1 MTGSSLG
8 FPALWLRHNCPCP
21 ECLDPVTGQRLI
33 EVTAI
38 PDGCAVTAETETAES
53 VTVVFAPDGHRTVFS
68 RAWLAD
74 RALPPRRAPA
84 AGHPVPGRSPWLSGL
99 AGVPERS
106 AAPGPAATGSPAAE
120 PAAGRGELAGEDADP
135 RTEDG
140 KRLWLAADLTAAPP
154 SPAPGPVTP
163 PTGAATTPAG
173 GPGSVPFPLADW
185 DAYLADDTVRTACL
199 DAVARLGFALLRG
212 VPVTPGTV
220 LRVAGTFGFVRETNY
235 GKLFDVRVVA
245 DPANLAFTSRAI
257 APHTDN
263 PYRDPVPTLQLLH
276 CLRDASLGG
285 DTGLVDGFA
294 AAAALRRE
302 DPASFA
308 VLTATPWP
316 FAYADKET
324 ELRARAPLIALT
336 PDGRITAVR
345 LNNRSMGP
353 LRLPY
358 EQALAAYAAYRAW
371 AALLGRPEF
380 LLTMRLAPG
389 DCLVFDN
396 TRVLHARTA
405 FAPPAAPDDGEDGEA
420 DGAQEGAPSGGTT
433 RERHLQGCY
442 ADIDGLLSTLAVLR
456 RATAESKAAPADLPV
471 NISRRVKKRRGE
483 RLFFTSGEKF
493 T

>member
-1 MTGSSLG
+1 VTGSSLG

-33 EVTAI
+33 EVSAI
-38 PDGCAVTAETETAES
+38 PDECGVTVETETAAS
-53 VTVVFAPDGHRTVFS
+53 VTVVFAPDGHRAVFS

-74 RALPPRRAPA
+74 RALPAGRAATPA
-84 AGHPVPGRSPWLSGL
+84 RSPWLAGL

-106 AAPGPAATGSPAAE
+106 TPPGPRTADEHEVGRDALTGQ
-120 PAAGRGELAGEDADP
+120 DADP

-140 KRLWLAADLTAAPP
+140 KRLWRAADLAAAPASSAPAPVAPPAGGTAAP
-154 SPAPGPVTP
+154 
-163 PTGAATTPAG
+163 G
-173 GPGSVPFPLADW
+173 GRPGSVPFPVADW
-185 DAYLADDTVRTACL
+185 DNYLVDDAMRAVCL

-245 DPANLAFTSRAI
+245 DPANLAFTSREI
-257 APHTDN
+257 PPHTDN

-324 ELRARAPLIALT
+324 ELHARAPLIALT

-358 EQALAAYAAYRAW
+358 EQAEAAYAAYRAW
-371 AALLGRPEF
+371 AALLGCPEF

-405 FAPPAAPDDGEDGEA
+405 FAAPGDATG
-420 DGAQEGAPSGGTT
+420 DGAQEGAPGGGTT

-456 RATAESKAAPADLPV
+456 RSTPA
-471 NISRRVKKRRGE
+471 G
-483 RLFFTSGEKF
+483 
-493 T
+493 

>member
-8 FPALWLRHNCPCP
+8 FPALWLRHNCPCA

-38 PDGCAVTAETETAES
+38 PNGCGVTVETETAES
-53 VTVVFAPDGHRTVFS
+53 VTVVFTPDGHRAAFS
-68 RAWLAD
+68 RAWLAA
-74 RALPPRRAPA
+74 RALP
-84 AGHPVPGRSPWLSGL
+84 AG
-99 AGVPERS
+99 
-106 AAPGPAATGSPAAE
+106 
-120 PAAGRGELAGEDADP
+120 ADP

-140 KRLWLAADLTAAPP
+140 KRLWRAADLAAAAPA
-154 SPAPGPVTP
+154 PAPGM
-163 PTGAATTPAG
+163 PAG
-173 GPGSVPFPLADW
+173 GTAAAGGDRELIPFPVADW
-185 DAYLADDTVRTACL
+185 DSYLADDAVRAACL
-199 DAVARLGFALLRG
+199 DDVARLGFTLLRG

-257 APHTDN
+257 PPHTDN

-285 DTGLVDGFA
+285 DTGVADGFA

-316 FAYADKET
+316 FAYADEET
-324 ELRARAPLIALT
+324 GLSARAPLIALT

-353 LRLPY
+353 LRLPC
-358 EQALAAYAAYRAW
+358 EQAQAAYAAYRAW
-371 AALLGRPEF
+371 AVLLARPEF

-389 DCLVFDN
+389 DCLIFDN
-396 TRVLHARTA
+396 TRMLHARTA
-405 FAPPAAPDDGEDGEA
+405 FAAPAAAAP
-420 DGAQEGAPSGGTT
+420 GAPAGGSAADHSPGDTQDDAPNGSPGPDT
-433 RERHLQGCY
+433 ARVRHLQGCY

-456 RATAESKAAPADLPV
+456 RDRTNWSSGPRSGLHCSASWDSRSGRTAT
-471 NISRRVKKRRGE
+471 R
-483 RLFFTSGEKF
+483 
-493 T
+493 

>member
-8 FPALWLRHNCPCP
+8 FPTVWLRHNCRCP

-38 PDGCAVTAETETAES
+38 PNGCGVTVEAQTAES
-53 VTVVFAPDGHRTVFS
+53 VTLVFAPDGHRGVFS
-68 RAWLAD
+68 RAWLA
-74 RALPPRRAPA
+74 AHTLPADDPAPA
-84 AGHPVPGRSPWLSGL
+84 RRSPWLSGL
-99 AGVPERS
+99 AGVPAPP
-106 AAPGPAATGSPAAE
+106 AAPGPAAPGF
-120 PAAGRGELAGEDADP
+120 AAGFAAGGGTLAGEDADP
-135 RTEDG
+135 RAEDG
-140 KRLWLAADLTAAPP
+140 KRLWLAADLAAILP
-154 SPAPGPVTP
+154 SPPGSDP
-163 PTGAATTPAG
+163 PPAG
-173 GPGSVPFPLADW
+173 GATARAEGPGPIQLPAADW
-185 DAYLADDTVRTACL
+185 DSYLADDAVRAACL
-199 DAVARLGFALLRG
+199 DAVATLGFALLRG
-212 VPVTPGTV
+212 VPAKPGTV
-220 LRVAGTFGFVRETNY
+220 LRVAKTFGFVRRTNY

-257 APHTDN
+257 PPHTDN

-308 VLTATPWP
+308 LLTATPWP
-316 FAYADKET
+316 FGYSDTET

-358 EQALAAYAAYRAW
+358 AQAEAAYAAYRAW
-371 AALLGRPEF
+371 ASLLGRPEF
-380 LLTMRLAPG
+380 RLTMRLAPG
-389 DCLVFDN
+389 DCVIFDN

-405 FAPPAAPDDGEDGEA
+405 FTAPAAGQAGSAAENVAEGEA
-420 DGAQEGAPSGGTT
+420 TADGVTAGAVAEGAPGAQPV

-456 RATAESKAAPADLPV
+456 RGSPPASRSLGTSATA
-471 NISRRVKKRRGE
+471 
-483 RLFFTSGEKF
+483 
-493 T
+493 

>member
-1 MTGSSLG
+1 
-8 FPALWLRHNCPCP
+8 
-21 ECLDPVTGQRLI
+21 VTVEAQ
-33 EVTAI
+33 
-38 PDGCAVTAETETAES
+38 TAES
-53 VTVVFAPDGHRTVFS
+53 VTLVFAPDGHRGVFS
-68 RAWLAD
+68 RAWLA
-74 RALPPRRAPA
+74 AHTLPAGSA
-84 AGHPVPGRSPWLSGL
+84 AADWHQAPGRSPWLAGL
-99 AGVPERS
+99 AGVTERPAADEPAVDRS
-106 AAPGPAATGSPAAE
+106 AI
-120 PAAGRGELAGEDADP
+120 AGEDADP

-140 KRLWLAADLTAAPP
+140 KRLWGAADLAAAPP
-154 SPAPGPVTP
+154 SPPGSDTP
-163 PTGAATTPAG
+163 PAVGATARAE
-173 GPGSVPFPLADW
+173 GPGVIPFPAADW
-185 DAYLADDTVRTACL
+185 DSYLADDAVRAACL
-199 DAVARLGFALLRG
+199 EAVATLGFALLRDL
-212 VPVTPGTV
+212 PMKPGTV
-220 LRVAGTFGFVRETNY
+220 LRVAKTFGFVRRTNY

-257 APHTDN
+257 PPHTDN

-294 AAAALRRE
+294 AAAALRRA

-308 VLTATPWP
+308 VLTATSWP
-316 FAYADKET
+316 FGYRDKET

-358 EQALAAYAAYRAW
+358 EQAEAAYAAYRAW

-380 LLTMRLAPG
+380 LLTMRLTPG

-405 FAPPAAPDDGEDGEA
+405 FAAAEGPVPA
-420 DGAQEGAPSGGTT
+420 DGAG
-433 RERHLQGCY
+433 ERHLQGCY

-456 RATAESKAAPADLPV
+456 R
-471 NISRRVKKRRGE
+471 GQ
-483 RLFFTSGEKF
+483 
-493 T
+493 

>member
-1 MTGSSLG
+1 L
-8 FPALWLRHNCPCP
+8 
-21 ECLDPVTGQRLI
+21 
-33 EVTAI
+33 
-38 PDGCAVTAETETAES
+38 
-53 VTVVFAPDGHRTVFS
+53 
-68 RAWLAD
+68 
-74 RALPPRRAPA
+74 
-84 AGHPVPGRSPWLSGL
+84 
-99 AGVPERS
+99 
-106 AAPGPAATGSPAAE
+106 
-120 PAAGRGELAGEDADP
+120 
-135 RTEDG
+135 
-140 KRLWLAADLTAAPP
+140 
-154 SPAPGPVTP
+154 PAPTP
-163 PTGAATTPAG
+163 ATPPAG
-173 GPGSVPFPLADW
+173 GTAASDGRELIPFPAADW
-185 DAYLADDTVRTACL
+185 DTYRCDDTVRAACL
-199 DAVARLGFALLRG
+199 DAVATLGFALLRG
-212 VPVTPGTV
+212 VPVQPGTV
-220 LRVAGTFGFVRETNY
+220 LRVVKTFGFVRRTNY

-257 APHTDN
+257 PPHTDN

-324 ELRARAPLIALT
+324 ELSAGAPLIALT

-358 EQALAAYAAYRAW
+358 EQAEAAYAAYRAW
-371 AALLGRPEF
+371 AALLRRPEF

-405 FAPPAAPDDGEDGEA
+405 FASPPDARATAPAQSADGVPPAGDATTGDVPREA
-420 DGAQEGAPSGGTT
+420 TA

-456 RATAESKAAPADLPV
+456 RANRAGRGPV
-471 NISRRVKKRRGE
+471 N
-483 RLFFTSGEKF
+483 
-493 T
+493 

>member
-1 MTGSSLG
+1 MTASALG
-8 FPALWLRHNCPCP
+8 FPAVWLRHNCRCP

-38 PDGCAVTAETETAES
+38 PNGCGVTVEAQTTEA
-53 VTVVFAPDGHRTVFS
+53 VTVVFVPDGHRAVFS
-68 RAWLAD
+68 RAWLAA
-74 RALPPRRAPA
+74 RALPPGDPAPA
-84 AGHPVPGRSPWLSGL
+84 ARRSPWLAGL
-99 AGVPERS
+99 AGVPERP
-106 AAPGPAATGSPAAE
+106 AALGPGAPGPAAGE
-120 PAAGRGELAGEDADP
+120 PTAGRDALAGEDADP

-140 KRLWLAADLTAAPP
+140 KRLWLAADLTATSP
-154 SPAPGPVTP
+154 SPAPGPGTP
-163 PTGAATTPAG
+163 DS
-173 GPGSVPFPLADW
+173 GPGPIPFPVADW
-185 DAYLADDTVRTACL
+185 DRYRADDAVRAGCL
-199 DAVARLGFALLRG
+199 DAVATLGFALLRG
-212 VPVTPGTV
+212 VPVTPGAV
-220 LRVAGTFGFVRETNY
+220 LRVAKTFGFVRRTNY

-257 APHTDN
+257 PPHTDN

-308 VLTATPWP
+308 VLTATRWP
-316 FAYADKET
+316 FGYSDEKT

-345 LNNRSMGP
+345 LNNRSMGA

-358 EQALAAYAAYRAW
+358 EQAEAAYAAYRAW
-371 AALLGRPEF
+371 VSLLSRPES
-380 LLTMRLAPG
+380 LLTLRLVPG
-389 DCLVFDN
+389 DCLIFDN

-405 FAPPAAPDDGEDGEA
+405 FAAPGDPAASVPPAGPGADAAAAIAPAVDLGGDATAENKPADAPAGEPG
-420 DGAQEGAPSGGTT
+420 

-456 RATAESKAAPADLPV
+456 RASP
-471 NISRRVKKRRGE
+471 
-483 RLFFTSGEKF
+483 SG
-493 T
+493 